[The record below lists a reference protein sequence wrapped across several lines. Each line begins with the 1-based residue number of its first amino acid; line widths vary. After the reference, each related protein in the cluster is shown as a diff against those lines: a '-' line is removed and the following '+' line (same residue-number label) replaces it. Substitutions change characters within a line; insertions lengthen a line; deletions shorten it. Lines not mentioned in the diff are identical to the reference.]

1 MAGDGALLGAGKGG
15 PANPLS
21 VGEDA
26 AAQAIPE
33 AVQASPAGLA
43 PQRVAAV
50 HVGSADEALDPTAPY
65 LTYLRC
71 FPKVTVSSDVY
82 AAWAGAGPLQ
92 PGTIVAVGTGSMALA
107 VTVDGRQMRRGGWG
121 YLLGDEGSAYS
132 IGIAALRSAAAQW
145 EQGLLDHP
153 FLLQLLQ
160 HVQARSMEELWE
172 CVYREKMP
180 RAEIAGLSRAVDQWA
195 AQGSTP
201 AKTILARAGEEIEG
215 LAAAAVASSRERRVW
230 YSGGVFRS
238 NFARTSFLSKLRE
251 LQPGVETQAA
261 RLPAV
266 LGAVLLAYEAVY
278 PEALVDFCHNL
289 LARLDEE
296 GDLID

>member
-132 IGIAALRSAAAQW
+132 IGIAALRSPRPSGSRGFW
-145 EQGLLDHP
+145 ITPSCCSFSSTSRPGP
-153 FLLQLLQ
+153 W
-160 HVQARSMEELWE
+160 RS
-172 CVYREKMP
+172 CGSGCTGKKMP

-215 LAAAAVASSRERRVW
+215 LAARRW
-230 YSGGVFRS
+230 R
-238 NFARTSFLSKLRE
+238 A
-251 LQPGVETQAA
+251 PGA
-261 RLPAV
+261 
-266 LGAVLLAYEAVY
+266 
-278 PEALVDFCHNL
+278 
-289 LARLDEE
+289 
-296 GDLID
+296 

>member
-82 AAWAGAGPLQ
+82 AAWAGAGPL
-92 PGTIVAVGTGSMALA
+92 
-107 VTVDGRQMRRGGWG
+107 
-121 YLLGDEGSAYS
+121 
-132 IGIAALRSAAAQW
+132 
-145 EQGLLDHP
+145 
-153 FLLQLLQ
+153 
-160 HVQARSMEELWE
+160 
-172 CVYREKMP
+172 
-180 RAEIAGLSRAVDQWA
+180 
-195 AQGSTP
+195 
-201 AKTILARAGEEIEG
+201 
-215 LAAAAVASSRERRVW
+215 
-230 YSGGVFRS
+230 
-238 NFARTSFLSKLRE
+238 
-251 LQPGVETQAA
+251 
-261 RLPAV
+261 
-266 LGAVLLAYEAVY
+266 
-278 PEALVDFCHNL
+278 
-289 LARLDEE
+289 
-296 GDLID
+296 

>member
-1 MAGDGALLGAGKGG
+1 MDPALLRRRGGRWGASGAGKGG

-21 VGEDA
+21 VGRTPRPRRSRRRCR
-26 AAQAIPE
+26 QPG
-33 AVQASPAGLA
+33 GLA

-172 CVYREKMP
+172 WVYREKMP

-215 LAAAAVASSRERRVW
+215 LAAAVASSRERRVW

-238 NFARTSFLSKLRE
+238 NFAHFF
-251 LQPGVETQAA
+251 P
-261 RLPAV
+261 
-266 LGAVLLAYEAVY
+266 
-278 PEALVDFCHNL
+278 
-289 LARLDEE
+289 
-296 GDLID
+296 